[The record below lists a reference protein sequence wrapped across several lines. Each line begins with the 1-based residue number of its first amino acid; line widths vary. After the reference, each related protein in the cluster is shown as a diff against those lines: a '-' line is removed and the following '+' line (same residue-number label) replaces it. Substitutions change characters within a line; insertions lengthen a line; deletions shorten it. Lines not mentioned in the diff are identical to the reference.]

1 MRGASGVGIDA
12 GCGEDRSRAGSDER
26 RPTTAEQGSRSAGE
40 FVGGGQSGEEEGKGS
55 EKRTLGIIRER
66 AHYSNALRVTLMGYG
81 HSSASLLSFAPSVG
95 GCHASFLSLPW
106 TAEPL
111 LRARCAPFRA
121 FYMLQ
126 TNLFGRDIP

>member
-66 AHYSNALRVTLMGYG
+66 ADYSDALRVTLMGYG
-81 HSSASLLSFAPSVG
+81 HSFCFP
-95 GCHASFLSLPW
+95 SFLCPFSWRLPRVIPVV
-106 TAEPL
+106 ALDSGASSSCEMRPFPRLLYAPNEPV
-111 LRARCAPFRA
+111 
-121 FYMLQ
+121 
-126 TNLFGRDIP
+126 